1 MRMPFTSA
9 NRSSI
14 FTSCARTG
22 SATSAANPIAKSFIA
37 ISFVWNGAIGHDQ
50 DRRRKGGAP
59 ESGVRYHRTMK
70 LEGIA
75 AFLAIVEAGTVG
87 GGGGARN
94 PSQTRLS
101 ERPPQPLRPPGA

>member
-75 AFLAIVEAGTVG
+75 AFLAIVEAGSG
-87 GGGGARN
+87 GGGGRRAQPPKIVRVVTRAR
-94 PSQTRLS
+94 
-101 ERPPQPLRPPGA
+101 